1 MSIPAWKNKL
11 KRLEVGERLVRRNPL
26 YYSAVVRELSEIAAA
41 DDQTRREWTQER
53 IAKILRAA
61 SHTPYGRSVGAP
73 RHLAEWPLL
82 PKESVRDRPQAFLRD
97 ASFLGSMLNAH
108 ATTGGTTG
116 VPLKLVRSPES
127 VVAEQACQDEGV
139 RQLGLDP
146 RKARMAVLRGDDIKD
161 PSDASPPYWI
171 HAMGGKRLIFS
182 SNHLSEHTA
191 AHFIEA
197 LRAFRPDLL
206 WVYPTTLEA
215 LCLLVQK
222 TGAKLHVP
230 AVMSSSEVLSSD
242 VWRFAER
249 LLGCRVFDRYGQ
261 AERVACAHAFSVE
274 EYRFVPG
281 YAHVELIVDSQDESS
296 VFYEIVGTSLWNTAM
311 PLVRYRTGDLIRLPR
326 SYGEREIAEIIAGR
340 RSFEGVIGRVNDV
353 LLDQAGS
360 RVLTGVNQIPRG
372 VSNLMRLQVVQE
384 TASKVML
391 KVLPG
396 PGFSDAD
403 AEQLLRNARLKIPES
418 IVVEVELVNELL
430 KTKSGKTP
438 FVVHGSE
445 VKQALR
451 TIGLRTIAA

>member
-1 MSIPAWKNKL
+1 M
-11 KRLEVGERLVRRNPL
+11 
-26 YYSAVVRELSEIAAA
+26 
-41 DDQTRREWTQER
+41 
-53 IAKILRAA
+53 
-61 SHTPYGRSVGAP
+61 
-73 RHLAEWPLL
+73 
-82 PKESVRDRPQAFLRD
+82 
-97 ASFLGSMLNAH
+97 
-108 ATTGGTTG
+108 
-116 VPLKLVRSPES
+116 
-127 VVAEQACQDEGV
+127 
-139 RQLGLDP
+139 
-146 RKARMAVLRGDDIKD
+146 
-161 PSDASPPYWI
+161 
-171 HAMGGKRLIFS
+171 
-182 SNHLSEHTA
+182 
-191 AHFIEA
+191 
-197 LRAFRPDLL
+197 
-206 WVYPTTLEA
+206 
-215 LCLLVQK
+215 
-222 TGAKLHVP
+222 P

-326 SYGEREIAEIIAGR
+326 SYGEREIAEIVEGR

-384 TASKVML
+384 TASKVVL

-418 IVVEVELVNELL
+418 IVVEVEIVDKLL